1 MNVAVSGS
9 NPKAVSMNV
18 RERARGWLNVV
29 NLHWAGVAL
38 LALVNVYLLI
48 QMGLAWKLANSQNAE
63 ALAQQQIQLKSAEI
77 AARPLEG
84 LDVKL
89 AAASD
94 KSDQFYKQR
103 LPVSYSEIASELGV
117 LKNKTNV
124 RLSRLNY
131 SQPAAT
137 GTANGKRAAD
147 GPGGTFVPS
156 TGKDQLTQVLMD
168 ASLTG
173 DYRSLVQFI
182 NGLERDKVFFL
193 INGITL
199 TGQQTGQVSL
209 RIRIVTFLR
218 GAVSAEETEKA
229 DAASASTLSDID
241 KMVDER
247 TKPAKTGGAR

>member
-124 RLSRLNY
+124 RLSPRPPAPPTA
-131 SQPAAT
+131 SAPPMVPAAHSSP
-137 GTANGKRAAD
+137 A
-147 GPGGTFVPS
+147 
-156 TGKDQLTQVLMD
+156 
-168 ASLTG
+168 
-173 DYRSLVQFI
+173 
-182 NGLERDKVFFL
+182 
-193 INGITL
+193 
-199 TGQQTGQVSL
+199 
-209 RIRIVTFLR
+209 
-218 GAVSAEETEKA
+218 
-229 DAASASTLSDID
+229 
-241 KMVDER
+241 
-247 TKPAKTGGAR
+247 PAKTS